1 MQCQCSSYVPTDRV
15 YLTSRPP
22 YWCTKQRKRRP
33 CWCTEKNPVGIED
46 ISTMKNCI
54 CSNKFVK
61 LLTMWVK
68 TISTNHWVL
77 SCYRWVTTSAFCSPW
92 RILLTTKDSKT
103 KRPFGR
109 LAWLTWTS
117 TFTTWTRS
125 RGSGCIWSPSLAEE
139 LYLESRDG
147 LREWMMISGLLY
159 SKNPQVRTY
168 IFWS

>member
-1 MQCQCSSYVPTDRV
+1 MHCRCIDRFH
-15 YLTSRPP
+15 LTSRWP
-22 YWCTKQRKRRP
+22 YWCTKQWKRRP
-33 CWCTEKNPVGIED
+33 CWWTEKNPVGIED

-61 LLTMWVK
+61 LLTTWVK
-68 TISTNHWVL
+68 TISTNHCVL
-77 SCYRWVTTSAFCSPW
+77 SRYRWVTTSAFCSRW

-109 LAWLTWTS
+109 LVWLTWTS

-159 SKNPQVRTY
+159 RNLFG
-168 IFWS
+168 IFSF

>member
-1 MQCQCSSYVPTDRV
+1 MHCRCIDRFH
-15 YLTSRPP
+15 LTSRWP
-22 YWCTKQRKRRP
+22 YWCTKQWKRRP

-61 LLTMWVK
+61 LLTTWVK
-68 TISTNHWVL
+68 TISTNHCVL
-77 SCYRWVTTSAFCSPW
+77 SCYRWVTTSAFCSRW

-109 LAWLTWTS
+109 LVWLTWTS
-117 TFTTWTRS
+117 TFTTWTRY

-159 SKNPQVRTY
+159 RNLFG
-168 IFWS
+168 IFSF

>member
-1 MQCQCSSYVPTDRV
+1 MFIWRHGGHIGVQNN
-15 YLTSRPP
+15 
-22 YWCTKQRKRRP
+22 
-33 CWCTEKNPVGIED
+33 ENGGHVGLQKKILWGLN
-46 ISTMKNCI
+46 TANVKNCI
-54 CSNKFVK
+54 CSNKFAL
-61 LLTMWVK
+61 LLTTRVK
-68 TISTNHWVL
+68 TIYTNHWVL
-77 SCYRWVTTSAFCSPW
+77 SCYRWVTTSAFCSRW
-92 RILLTTKDSKT
+92 RILLTTKDLKT
-103 KRPFGR
+103 KHPFGR